1 MVKNVRGTPRREES
15 LSRESIIEASIALL
29 DADGERGLTF
39 RALADRLSTG
49 PGAIYWHVANKS
61 DLLTSACDAIVAR
74 TMDGPLDE
82 GTPKEIIRALA
93 LGMFDAIDAH
103 PWVGSAL
110 TGAPGQ
116 LPMVRIL
123 ERIGQQIRAMDV
135 RSDAQWAAATALLN
149 YILGVSGQNAA
160 NAQIGRRLG
169 GDRSAFLEQV
179 SAMWLQLDPEAYP
192 FTRSVAAQLRA
203 HDDRADF
210 VEGIDLILSG
220 IEVSRGG

>member
-123 ERIGQQIRAMDV
+123 ERIGQQIRAMEV
-135 RSDAQWAAATALLN
+135 RSDAQWAATTALLN

-192 FTRSVAAQLRA
+192 FTRSVAAQLCA